1 MDRRAFLISAAGPFG
16 SLPAACNSAAPPS
29 CGGRAKRTELVVP
42 RIGQISQARREALS
56 RDPGRRGARE
66 LNETIPEIDAIELQN
81 PWPAVAPRKTLRL
94 ISWNL
99 ARARHWREGARLI
112 EEHPALNEP
121 DLVFLQEMDLGMARS
136 GNAHTTRAVAEAL
149 QMNYAFGVEFLELT
163 KGTPVERWK
172 YGGANEWGYHGNA
185 LLSRYPLRD
194 LRMVRFPGIEK
205 WYQNSQQRLGGRMG
219 LFGTVMLPGPVTV
232 VVTHLEGGP
241 EYPQV
246 RRCQM
251 ELILEELRASSHG
264 QPVLLG
270 GDLNAPPDEPTLTVL
285 EEAGFEVRESNE
297 LRAPTRQRSVLGDAV
312 LTEAHIDYLCVR
324 GARVVVDDT
333 SPKVVAAV
341 YPRRGEG
348 TILSD
353 HAIVCAKVEI
363 S

>member
-16 SLPAACNSAAPPS
+16 SLPAACTSAAPPS
-29 CGGRAKRTELVVP
+29 REGRARRTELTVP
-42 RIGQISQARREALS
+42 RLGRISQARRETLS
-56 RDPGRRGARE
+56 RNPDNRSAHE

-81 PWPAVAPRKTLRL
+81 RRPAVTPRKILRL
-94 ISWNL
+94 ISWNM

-112 EEHPALNEP
+112 EEHPALQEP
-121 DLVFLQEMDLGMARS
+121 DIVFLQEMDLGMARS
-136 GNAHTTRAVAEAL
+136 GNAHTTQALAEAL

-194 LRMVRFPGIEK
+194 PRIVRFPGIEK
-205 WYQNSQQRLGGRMG
+205 WYQNFQQRLGGRMG
-219 LFGTVMLPGPVTV
+219 LFATLMLPRPVTV

-241 EYPQV
+241 ECQLV
-246 RRCQM
+246 RRRQIEM
-251 ELILEELRASSHG
+251 ILEELRASSQG

-270 GDLNAPPDEPTLTVL
+270 GDLNAPPDEPPLALL

-297 LRAPTRQRSVLGDAV
+297 LRAPTRQRSVFGDAV

-341 YPRRGEG
+341 YPPRGEG
-348 TILSD
+348 TVLSD
-353 HAIVCAKVEI
+353 HAIVTAKVEI
-363 S
+363 A